1 MNGPRSHQSS
11 WWPAVALVTKR
22 EVTARVRTRVFA
34 LGTLVNI
41 AAILGLLFF
50 FSPSQS
56 DDVPGVAITGI
67 SAHGLFPG
75 GHTSASISWREE
87 PTAEAARKQL
97 TDRKVDAALLVH
109 HEVTRLVVRQ
119 DTTDQVRSAVSAV
132 VQQWAANRA
141 LRAQHT
147 DMTLLAGQV
156 GRSLPVVESV
166 GGDTAGGTAMG
177 AAIGIVTILFFQ
189 VFGYGMMVSQGVV
202 EEKSTRVV
210 EVLLCTV
217 TPLRLMTGKVIG
229 IGAAALLQML
239 MFAAAVAGADQF
251 WDLLPGGFPAVPALL
266 AAVGWFILGFFFF
279 AFLFA
284 AAGSLVSRAEDV
296 PAAVMPVLMTAMVPY
311 GAAVAAVADPTAPWV
326 DVLRYV
332 PPFSMLIMPLQIS
345 VGAAG
350 WVPNAVAALLLLAAA
365 GGLAAVA
372 ARVYERS
379 ILRVGTAVRWRT
391 ALFAREGS
399 GACSPSL

>member
-1 MNGPRSHQSS
+1 M
-11 WWPAVALVTKR
+11 
-22 EVTARVRTRVFA
+22 
-34 LGTLVNI
+34 
-41 AAILGLLFF
+41 
-50 FSPSQS
+50 
-56 DDVPGVAITGI
+56 
-67 SAHGLFPG
+67 
-75 GHTSASISWREE
+75 
-87 PTAEAARKQL
+87 
-97 TDRKVDAALLVH
+97 DAALLVH

-365 GGLAAVA
+365 GRPGRCGGPRIRAVHPEGGDGGEVAHRAVRQGRERGLFPVALTSGGGGGHSAGRAPGRGIWCGPGWFVRCRPVEGRCGGNAVSKQRKGKQRCGSSPESGSGDAAAV
-372 ARVYERS
+372 R
-379 ILRVGTAVRWRT
+379 
-391 ALFAREGS
+391 
-399 GACSPSL
+399 